1 MGASK
6 KYIGESLL
14 KGEPKKTLGFKI
26 KDGTI
31 TTDKLADGSVT
42 NVKLSDDLQTL
53 ISNLEDTYNSIGDP
67 DSIARLDENNYLAE
81 SQLPREKTDDVLE
94 FDGFGAFSA
103 VINMSINDGG
113 VYFSKLLNVFAA
125 TNTKI
130 PTEFTSFVNDW
141 PEAEWFGTRKAP
153 SSGIT
158 PFEGKIYI
166 DKSTNIPYRWD
177 GTALVAI
184 TSPVSIESIEN
195 ETILSLK

>member
-1 MGASK
+1 MSASK

-26 KDGTI
+26 KDGT
-31 TTDKLADGSVT
+31 VT
-42 NVKLSDDLQTL
+42 QEKLSDDLQTL
-53 ISNLEDTYNSIGDP
+53 IGNLEDTYNNIGDP
-67 DSIARLDENNYLAE
+67 DSIARLDENGYLVE

-94 FDGFGAFSA
+94 FNGFATFA
-103 VINMSINDGG
+103 TVTNMSISDGG
-113 VYFSKLLNVFAA
+113 VYFSKLLNTFAA
-125 TNTKI
+125 TNTI
-130 PTEFTSFVNDW
+130 TPATFTTFVNDW
-141 PEAEWFGTRKAP
+141 PEAEWFGTRK
-153 SSGIT
+153 STGVT

-184 TSPVSIESIEN
+184 ASPISIESIET